1 MPSGVARGQALAA
14 AATRR
19 KQRRELLERKSVRVG
34 AGALDNFVDP

>member
-19 KQRRELLERKSVRVG
+19 KQRSKLLERKSVRMG
-34 AGALDNFVDP
+34 AGTLDYFVDP